1 VINVKFNILKTKFA
15 EIEAKLEEETDP
27 FEQEKLVGIYMY
39 YAGLIWINSQRRP

>member
-1 VINVKFNILKTKFA
+1 MNFENVKTKFA

-27 FEQEKLVGIYMY
+27 FEQEKLLGIYMY

>member
-1 VINVKFNILKTKFA
+1 MNFESIKTKFA

-27 FEQEKLVGIYMY
+27 FEQEKLLGFYMY